1 MIESHDIPPWEEA
14 FPGVQ
19 QRRHTLRIG
28 PVSMERAIEYTGRLN
43 TSEYFGALPGHL
55 SMIKLTNRED
65 HAIVV
70 ILERSLHWCF
80 QRDEQG
86 AFTFDPA
93 AREFCE
99 YADLLG

>member
-1 MIESHDIPPWEEA
+1 
-14 FPGVQ
+14 
-19 QRRHTLRIG
+19 
-28 PVSMERAIEYTGRLN
+28 MERAIEYTGRLN
-43 TSEYFGALPGHL
+43 ACEYFGALPGHL

-86 AFTFDPA
+86 AFTYAPQ

-99 YADLLG
+99 YAELLGPGK

>member
-1 MIESHDIPPWEEA
+1 MIESHDTGPWEETA
-14 FPGVQ
+14 PGVQ
-19 QRRHTLRIG
+19 QRRHTLRTG

-65 HAIVV
+65 HAIIVV
-70 ILERSLHWCF
+70 LERSLHWCF
-80 QRDEQG
+80 QGDEQG
-86 AFTFDPA
+86 ALTFNPA

-99 YADLLG
+99 YAELLG